1 LAFITMTHPAEHPSF
16 PRVFEELSRPE
27 GLSGETV
34 RRVFDA
40 IFAGAWTPAQI
51 GALLASQRL
60 KGDNAECIRA
70 AAEAMRAVMV
80 KVEHDFPV
88 LLDTCGTGGDGSST
102 LNLSTGAALIAAAA
116 GIAVGKH
123 GNRAATSRS
132 GSADV
137 LEALGIPLDVP
148 AAQQSGVLR
157 EARIAFFFATAHH
170 PAMKHAMPVRREL
183 GIRTIFNCL
192 GPLANPASATHQL
205 LGAPDD
211 AMRKVLAQ
219 ALAGLGT
226 TRAWVIR
233 SSDGMDEVSPHAP
246 TRVTEIAGG
255 KLTEL
260 EVAPEDFGIERS
272 PPGAI
277 AGGETPQ
284 NAKILGD
291 VLSGER
297 HPSRD
302 AFVLNAAAALVVAE
316 GLAPRAAADRAR
328 EAIESG
334 AARRV
339 LERWRDAA
347 RARRASPGAA

>member
-1 LAFITMTHPAEHPSF
+1 MTTPTDTPSF
-16 PRVFEELSRPE
+16 ARVFEELSRPE
-27 GLSGETV
+27 GLSGQTM

-60 KGDNAECIRA
+60 RGDNAELISA

-80 KVEHDFPV
+80 RVPHDFPV

-116 GIAVGKH
+116 GVAVGKH

-137 LEALGIPLDVP
+137 LEALGIPLDI
-148 AAQQSGVLR
+148 AAHEQGGVLR
-157 EARIAFFFATAHH
+157 EARIAFFFAQAHH

-211 AMRKVLAQ
+211 AMRPILAQ

-226 TRAWVIR
+226 KRAWVIR
-233 SSDGMDEVSPHAP
+233 SSDGMDEVSPHAA
-246 TRVTEIAGG
+246 TRVTEVNGG
-255 KLTEL
+255 KLSEF
-260 EVAPEDFGIERS
+260 EIAPEDFGLERS
-272 PPGAI
+272 PAGAI
-277 AGGETPQ
+277 AGGETPM
-284 NAKILGD
+284 NAKILSD
-291 VLSGER
+291 VLAGER
-297 HPSRD
+297 HASRD

-316 GLAPRAAADRAR
+316 GLAPRAAADRAQ

-334 AARRV
+334 ATRRV

-347 RARRASPGAA
+347 RARRPSGGTT